1 MADID
6 DAGFVRKRN
15 LTRWAA
21 HLTECG
27 PRCVL
32 EALRAVERG
41 ESLEAVLADFA
52 RLRPETYHACLYH
65 YGALAEAGGAA

>member
-1 MADID
+1 MVCLDEADS
-6 DAGFVRKRN
+6 VRKRN

-41 ESLEAVLADFA
+41 KSLEAVLADFA
-52 RLRPETYHACLYH
+52 RLRPETYQATLYH
-65 YGALAEAGGAA
+65 CAALADGGAA